1 MATIVITCESCGT
14 KFRLD
19 SDKLKNSRS
28 KVRCSKCHSVFMV
41 EQPDED
47 DLIHIE
53 ISDEEN
59 TFIPESDSESD
70 SDADFEGDDKFEALL
85 PPRTESVKR
94 GGAGKNLLIA
104 GIVAVPVILLL
115 VLIFELLGRSQM
127 FQAKKPP
134 VGALK
139 PLVTISENLKAY
151 YLENMNSGEVLVIEG
166 KVLNKSTK
174 SVSFIMIQGKLFN
187 RKDAAVLT
195 QSCYAGNPLTRAEI
209 SHLKFSEIQKK
220 MMNREG
226 RSLKDVRI
234 PPAAEVPFVLVFHDL
249 PEISTLSNYSVN
261 VVSSQLD

>member
-59 TFIPESDSESD
+59 TFPPDSD
-70 SDADFEGDDKFEALL
+70 SDADFEDDHKFEALL
-85 PPRTESVKR
+85 PPRRESVKK

-134 VGALK
+134 VKALK

-166 KVLNKSTK
+166 KVLNKSSK

-187 RKDAAVLT
+187 RKDAAVLS

-226 RSLKDVRI
+226 RGLKDVRI